1 MRVRHRLLVT
11 GLIPVLLTAIIYII
25 AGAVNDSSS
34 TGRNIIIA
42 IPCVVIGYI
51 IIFLMSKHTVD
62 SIEEETKLIEMMAD
76 GNLHFEISDDIGHD
90 EISRIRHSVIKLQD
104 EIREVMTDLNK
115 DADQLKNDSLDFS
128 SKFGNIHES
137 VDNIN
142 VAMEEIAEGNTVLA
156 QEATSQAEA
165 MMNMSISIDNNISSI
180 RDLDRS
186 VKNMTQFADFVKNI
200 LSELEDISVKV
211 NENIAAVTRKTLET
225 NESANNINKVI
236 QMIHG
241 ISEQTNLLS
250 LNASIEAARAGEAGK
265 GFSVVA
271 SEIMK
276 LAKESSDNAT
286 QINEIVADLS
296 KNSLENVDMMKEVD
310 EISRIQKEKLD
321 QTLAAFVDLE
331 KEVSVV
337 DTASHNISNSVDEL
351 NHQKVAINE
360 SIEQLAA
367 VSEENAASTE
377 ETSASMNEVT
387 DILESLVEESKEL
400 FAISEDIHHQTDM
413 FNK

>member
-1 MRVRHRLLVT
+1 MKVRHRFLVA
-11 GLIPVLLTAIIYII
+11 GLVPVLLTAIIYII
-25 AGAVNDSSS
+25 VGAVNDSSS
-34 TGRNIIIA
+34 LVKNIVIA
-42 IPCVVIGYI
+42 VPCLVIGYI
-51 IIFLMSKHTVD
+51 VIFLMSKHTVD
-62 SIEEETKLIEMMAD
+62 AIEEETKLIEMMAD
-76 GNLHFEISDDIGHD
+76 GNLHFEISDDVGND
-90 EISRIRHSVIKLQD
+90 EISRIRHSVIRLQG

-115 DADQLKNDSLDFS
+115 DADQLKKDSMDFS

-142 VAMEEIAEGNTVLA
+142 IAMEEIAEGNTVLA

-165 MMNMSISIDNNISSI
+165 MMNMSNSIDNNISSI
-180 RDLDRS
+180 RDLDLS
-186 VKNMTQFADFVKNI
+186 VKNMTKFAEFVKNI
-200 LSELEDISVKV
+200 LSELEDISDKV

-296 KNSLENVDMMKEVD
+296 RNSLENVDMMKEVD
-310 EISRIQKEKLD
+310 EISRVQKEKLD
-321 QTLAAFVDLE
+321 QTLEAFVDLE
-331 KEVSVV
+331 KEVGVV
-337 DTASHNISNSVDEL
+337 DKASHNISNSVDEL
-351 NHQKVAINE
+351 NHQKVQINE

-400 FAISEDIHHQTDM
+400 FAISEDIHNQTDI